1 MIVGLSMRRWGL
13 TATFA
18 AVSLLAM
25 AAVGTLLV
33 LAIGNQAREYAL
45 DGAIRT
51 ARAYM
56 TAGVVDVAPV
66 DNLTGRAELRARE
79 RSEIQALADVP
90 DDALIA
96 LRLWTVDSQLVFG
109 TDSERGRFPD
119 GLRLDE
125 ALAGQPAPAVVEVLG
140 VDGRAEAR
148 NLSVYLPVADPK
160 GDEAVGAVEVVLD
173 YTQTEETV
181 QRAITLVAVL
191 VVGGLGLLWLLLF
204 RTVSNASRRLR
215 HHATEN
221 ARLAL
226 LDPLTSLP
234 NRRLLSERID
244 RAVVAANRSGQ
255 SVALLLLDVD
265 GFKEVN
271 DTLGHDFGDKL
282 LIEVATRVRAV
293 ARETDTVARLGGDEF
308 AILMPTVAGVG
319 EAAASAGRIL
329 AVFTESFTLGDMSL
343 QVDASLGVALLPEH
357 ASDEMELLRLADVA
371 MYAAKRAKLGFVV
384 YTSEGDHHS
393 AQRLTLIGDLRQA
406 LSAEDQLALC
416 YQPKINLHT
425 GRVAGFEAL
434 IRWRHPDHGS
444 VSPGDFVPLAEQTG
458 MIKELTD
465 WVLDYAVRQLA
476 TWERE
481 GATYPLDLAVNLSA
495 RNLHEGD
502 LAKRVGHLLQSAR
515 VNPASLE
522 LEITESAIPADAGR
536 AQEAMAE
543 LTELGVRLAI
553 DDFGIGNTSI
563 GQLRRV
569 PLRTLKIDRSLVSP
583 LTTDPGSVV
592 LARAVIDL
600 AHEFGLAT
608 VAEGVEDA
616 ETAAVLRDLDC
627 DLAQGFLWSP
637 AVPASDVD
645 EMVARIN
652 AQADEVRTV
661 TSGPSRRGLLPHSP

>member
-1 MIVGLSMRRWGL
+1 MRRWGL

-25 AAVGTLLV
+25 AAVGTLLI
-33 LAIGNQAREYAL
+33 LAIGSQAREYAL
-45 DGAIRT
+45 DEAVRT

-56 TAGVVDVAPV
+56 TAGVVDVAPA
-66 DNLTGRAELRARE
+66 DSLTGRSELRDAAQ
-79 RSEIQALADVP
+79 SEIQALADVP

-119 GLRLDE
+119 GLRLDK
-125 ALAGQPAPAVVEVLG
+125 ALTGKPAPAVVEVLG
-140 VDGRAEAR
+140 VDGRTEAS
-148 NLSVYLPVADPK
+148 NLSVYLPVSDPK
-160 GDEAVGAVEVVLD
+160 GGEALGAVEVLLD

-181 QRAITLVAVL
+181 RRSMTIVAVL
-191 VVGGLGLLWLLLF
+191 VAGGLGLLWLLLF

-215 HHATEN
+215 KHATEN

-255 SVALLLLDVD
+255 SIALLLLDVD

-319 EAAASAGRIL
+319 EAAASASRIL
-329 AVFTESFTLGDMSL
+329 EVFNQSFNLGDMSL

-384 YTSEGDHHS
+384 YTPEGDHHS

-406 LSAEDQLALC
+406 LSADEQLALC
-416 YQPKINLHT
+416 YQPKVDLRS
-425 GRVAGFEAL
+425 GQVAGFEAL
-434 IRWRHPDHGS
+434 IRWTHPEHGR
-444 VSPGDFVPLAEQTG
+444 VSPEDFVPLAEQTG
-458 MIKELTD
+458 MIKELTE
-465 WVLDYAVRQLA
+465 WVLEYAVKQLA
-476 TWERE
+476 TWEQE
-481 GATYPLDLAVNLSA
+481 GAALPLDLAVNLSA
-495 RNLHEGD
+495 RNLHESD
-502 LAKRVGHLLQSAR
+502 LAERVGHLLHSAR

-536 AQEAMAE
+536 AQESMAA
-543 LTELGVRLAI
+543 LTDLGARVAI

-569 PLRTLKIDRSLVSP
+569 PLRTLKIDRSLVTP

-600 AHEFGLAT
+600 AHEFGLTT

-616 ETAAVLRDLDC
+616 ETAAVLQDLDC

-637 AVPASDVD
+637 AVPASDVAGVV
-645 EMVARIN
+645 ERIN
-652 AQADEVRTV
+652 AQSGNEHKV
-661 TSGPSRRGLLPHSP
+661 TSGLASKGRLPHSH